1 MITSKSADKKIMVK
15 YTLAISKTAQKQ
27 LNKFTDKIAEP
38 IIQVIQELSENP
50 RPIGYKK
57 LKGRDG
63 YRIRKGNYRV
73 SYDIATISLQ

>member
-1 MITSKSADKKIMVK
+1 MVK